1 MMGTYLFWGVIT
13 YLALINII
21 TFIVFGVDKYKARN
35 HKWRVPEATLFLLAI
50 IGGSIGAILGM
61 YTFRHK
67 TRKWYFVIGMPLI
80 LIIQLAA
87 AWIFGFFS

>member
-50 IGGSIGAILGM
+50 ILN
-61 YTFRHK
+61 
-67 TRKWYFVIGMPLI
+67 
-80 LIIQLAA
+80 IIM
-87 AWIFGFFS
+87 

>member
-1 MMGTYLFWGVIT
+1 MMGTYMFWGVIA
-13 YLALINII
+13 YLVLINII

-61 YTFRHK
+61 YTFRHH
-67 TRKWYFVIGMPLI
+67 TGCVTVESRVGLRGQGCPRYEVILHED
-80 LIIQLAA
+80 
-87 AWIFGFFS
+87 

>member
-1 MMGTYLFWGVIT
+1 MFWCVIA

-35 HKWRVPEATLFLLAI
+35 HKWRVPEATLFLLAL
-50 IGGSIGAILGM
+50 IGGSVGAILGM

-87 AWIFGFFS
+87 TWFFGFFS